1 MNWILLLAI
10 AVLAAVATDSRA
22 DTPGLRPELVDTPY
36 LAARGIAMH
45 FPVIGA
51 LRIMDKRGEHLLV
64 LTRNADLSPS
74 RPKSPPHR
82 THRPCRILLRPPRR
96 WLDDHMDDTRQ
107 RRLPWPRRSGR
118 LLHGSGFLH
127 GSERRREGRGH
138 GAVPLVLRRRYRAI
152 DRQGDPARR
161 RHEAGDSWRVDRTFA
176 WRGAV
181 WRGTPV

>member
-74 RPKSPPHR
+74 RPKSPASNTSTLSHIITTAAKVVGRPHGR
-82 THRPCRILLRPPRR
+82 YATASTALASTQRP
-96 WLDDHMDDTRQ
+96 TSSRQ
-107 RRLPWPRRSGR
+107 RFPSR
-118 LLHGSGFLH
+118 
-127 GSERRREGRGH
+127 
-138 GAVPLVLRRRYRAI
+138 I
-152 DRQGDPARR
+152 
-161 RHEAGDSWRVDRTFA
+161 
-176 WRGAV
+176 
-181 WRGTPV
+181 